1 MSRLRTG
8 LQRDDWV
15 DEGPSHA
22 FASSLGLSGSKVIG
36 RSGSAFLSRG
46 PASAET
52 RAKASAAAIAR
63 YARLREVAE

>member
-1 MSRLRTG
+1 VSRLRTG

-52 RAKASAAAIAR
+52 RAKVSAAAIAR